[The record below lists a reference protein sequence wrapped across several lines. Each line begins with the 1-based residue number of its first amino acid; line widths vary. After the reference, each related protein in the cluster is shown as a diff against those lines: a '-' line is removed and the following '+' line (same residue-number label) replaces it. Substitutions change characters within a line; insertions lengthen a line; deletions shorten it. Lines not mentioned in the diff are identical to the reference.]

1 MIAVILC
8 AGFATRMY
16 PLTRDFPKPLL
27 PVGGRPVIDYLMD
40 QLAGL
45 LELQTVHI
53 VTNDRFINHF
63 QEWLKK
69 WIASNQ
75 HNSFKIQ
82 LHNDGA
88 TSNKN
93 RLGASSDLQ
102 FVFHRLAKPSRVLV
116 SAGDNIFQFSLNPIW
131 GQFVKSNHHYIV
143 VLPENNLQ
151 KLKKSGVPE
160 LNDNDRVLKLH
171 EKPKHPPTNW
181 FCPPLYFL
189 QPSAWSK
196 LDSFIESKGNK
207 DAPGHFIAYLCQ
219 QENIYAYKPDGF
231 RIDIGD
237 IDSYEQAE
245 QLIKRS

>member
-1 MIAVILC
+1 
-8 AGFATRMY
+8 
-16 PLTRDFPKPLL
+16 
-27 PVGGRPVIDYLMD
+27 MD

-45 LELQTVHI
+45 PGLQTVHI
-53 VTNDRFINHF
+53 VTNSRFINHF
-63 QEWLKK
+63 QEWQKA
-69 WIASNQ
+69 WIIGNRD
-75 HNSFKIQ
+75 KYIDIQ

-88 TSNKN
+88 ISNEN

-102 FVFHRLAKPSRVLV
+102 FVFHRVAKSSQILV
-116 SAGDNIFQFSLNPIW
+116 SAGDNIFQFSLTPIW
-131 GQFVKSNHHYIV
+131 NQFVKSNHHYIV

-160 LNDNDRVLKLH
+160 LNADDRVLKLH
-171 EKPKHPPTNW
+171 EKPEYPPTNW
-181 FCPPLYFL
+181 LCPPLYFL

-245 QLIKRS
+245 RLNKRP

>member
-45 LELQTVHI
+45 PELKTVHI

-69 WIASNQ
+69 WIAGNR
-75 HNSFKIQ
+75 HNSIKIQ

-102 FVFHRLAKPSRVLV
+102 FVFHRVAKPSQVLV
-116 SAGDNIFQFSLNPIW
+116 SAGDNIFQFSLTPIW
-131 GQFVKSNHHYIV
+131 NQFVKSNHHYIIA
-143 VLPENNLQ
+143 LPENNLQ

-160 LNDNDRVLKLH
+160 LEADDRVLKLH
-171 EKPKHPPTNW
+171 EKPEHPPTNW

-219 QENIYAYKPDGF
+219 QENIYAYNPDGS

-237 IDSYEQAE
+237 IDSYEQAKR
-245 QLIKRS
+245 LIKR